1 MEHITFLESAAQ
13 SIALRD
19 ENIPPPVSI
28 NVEDLMEPQIL
39 SQRKRQA
46 EEYLIDVKYKNSRFI
61 SASLDDVSE
70 AEQYLFGTKLA
81 MTMMKVSAA
90 VPALQNEVMSAR
102 LEVLT
107 ESTRSMQ
114 TSIVAMQTSIVAMQ
128 TTMVA
133 MQTTMVAM
141 QTTMVAMQT
150 SVEMRL
156 TAIERRITNSSS
168 HELDDVVTPPPFYG
182 KEDPPLNFPPT
193 VGAVMALTPGD
204 LLTRIENYYNLQ
216 HTGSIKARISRVRKA
231 YCIGLTVLA

>member
-1 MEHITFLESAAQ
+1 MQHIIFLEPAAQ

-70 AEQYLFGTKLA
+70 AEQYLFGTKVA
-81 MTMMKVSAA
+81 MAMMKVSAA
-90 VPALQNEVMSAR
+90 LPTLQNEGMSAG
-102 LEVLT
+102 LDVLT
-107 ESTRSMQ
+107 ESISSMQ
-114 TSIVAMQTSIVAMQ
+114 TSMAAMQ
-128 TTMVA
+128 TTMVS

-156 TAIERRITNSSS
+156 TAIERLISNLSS

-182 KEDPPLNFPPT
+182 KEDPPLNFPRT

-216 HTGSIKARISRVRKA
+216 HTGSTKARISRVRKA

>member
-1 MEHITFLESAAQ
+1 MEHIIFLESAAQ

-90 VPALQNEVMSAR
+90 VPALQNEGMSAR
-102 LEVLT
+102 LDVLT
-107 ESTRSMQ
+107 ESIRSMQ
-114 TSIVAMQTSIVAMQ
+114 TSI
-128 TTMVA
+128 VA

-156 TAIERRITNSSS
+156 TAIERRITNLSS

-182 KEDPPLNFPPT
+182 KEDPPLNFPRT

>member
-1 MEHITFLESAAQ
+1 MEHIVFLESAAQ

-46 EEYLIDVKYKNSRFI
+46 EEYLIDIKYKNSRFI

-70 AEQYLFGTKLA
+70 AEQYLFGTKVA

-90 VPALQNEVMSAR
+90 VPALQNERMSAR
-102 LEVLT
+102 LDVLT
-107 ESTRSMQ
+107 ESIRSMQ
-114 TSIVAMQTSIVAMQ
+114 TSIVAVQ

-133 MQTTMVAM
+133 MQTTMATM
-141 QTTMVAMQT
+141 QTTIVAMQT

-156 TAIERRITNSSS
+156 TAIEHRITNLSS
-168 HELDDVVTPPPFYG
+168 HELDDVVTPPPYYG
-182 KEDPPLNFPPT
+182 KEDPPPNFPRT

>member
-141 QTTMVAMQT
+141 QT

-182 KEDPPLNFPPT
+182 KEDPPLNFPRT

>member
-1 MEHITFLESAAQ
+1 MEHIIFLESAAQ

-90 VPALQNEVMSAR
+90 VPALQNEGMSAR
-102 LEVLT
+102 LDVLT
-107 ESTRSMQ
+107 ESIRSMQ
-114 TSIVAMQTSIVAMQ
+114 TSIVAMQTSI
-128 TTMVA
+128 
-133 MQTTMVAM
+133 VAM

-156 TAIERRITNSSS
+156 TAIERRITNLSS

-182 KEDPPLNFPPT
+182 KEDPPLNFPRT